1 MGDGRAAVRGRRA
14 MAMATAA
21 ATAAAAMGMGMGM
34 GMGMAT
40 TAVSSRGVTTRWASL
55 TTRTR
60 RTTGRRLG
68 GKRCTSVVVVVG
80 AFGSAR
86 GDERRAARERR
97 REENAKSGGGGASGK
112 KASGSSKGKTAQ
124 PTPTSRRDEQRGLG
138 EGARARAGV
147 VVKRRS
153 VRDLGSEP
161 DEASATV
168 KYTKSASRDPTKA
181 AEEREKLWA
190 RLGATGNGG
199 GGASY
204 AHLLDPGAPGMGGR
218 SSSTTRGRGSNRA
231 ALRLGYAAHRERF
244 AKALKCELEE
254 EMELAEK
261 RLNTWTLDKL
271 IEEGYAILGMRARYE
286 GVLQRDALVRLTI
299 PLTKGPEYSPL
310 GQELPYHR
318 FTTGDMVTLSEG
330 TIHDATNGITGVIAL
345 RSMHFLTLS
354 VHEDDLARL
363 IEDGSRWRLDL
374 TANTVAHDRS
384 LEALVAFSE
393 PGGMPGVSMVRG
405 ERKSTTAY
413 ATLQR
418 SLLGVPDENGTL
430 EELANTPPA
439 WAGKTNK
446 TSLQAAIKEVRD
458 PLNPSQRVAVKSALS
473 QTLSIWQGPP
483 GTGKTRTLIAYIGA
497 AVHLA
502 DAQGRRRNGPTVLA
516 SAASNVAVDNI
527 LEGLAKESFI
537 VNGKP
542 LRIVRLGAPAKV
554 QPWLQQLTLDAQI
567 ALHPLGRQA
576 ASIRESI
583 RGKSGKEFARL
594 RKQATQLELTA
605 AKSILKSVDVVCATT
620 VGAGD
625 ELLSELVF
633 PVAVVDEAT
642 QCTEPGAL
650 IPVTK
655 ALTAVLVG
663 DSKQLPPTVVSRA
676 ASDAGLQVSLF
687 ERMERLGVEVC
698 LLDQQYR
705 MHPKI
710 AEFPSLAFYEG
721 RVGSVPTS
729 KDRPL
734 VSCLNWPEKDVPVAF
749 VEIAASE
756 SRAPD
761 GNSLYNAQEA
771 EAAIAI
777 VKKLIDSNDLAGL
790 GDIGIISP
798 YAAQVRLL
806 QEEYAKVFPSSRGD
820 QKRNYLDYSEEDK
833 MDELEIRSVDGF
845 QGREKEMIILC
856 TVRSNTRGE
865 IGFVADPRRLNV
877 GITRAKRGL
886 VVLGN
891 RHTLSVSGVWRDWF
905 KWVDKNKCTLDE
917 KTSM

>member
-1 MGDGRAAVRGRRA
+1 M
-14 MAMATAA
+14 
-21 ATAAAAMGMGMGM
+21 
-34 GMGMAT
+34 
-40 TAVSSRGVTTRWASL
+40 
-55 TTRTR
+55 
-60 RTTGRRLG
+60 
-68 GKRCTSVVVVVG
+68 
-80 AFGSAR
+80 
-86 GDERRAARERR
+86 
-97 REENAKSGGGGASGK
+97 
-112 KASGSSKGKTAQ
+112 SSKGKSAKTPPP
-124 PTPTSRRDEQRGLG
+124 PTRRDEQRGLG
-138 EGARARAGV
+138 EGARARPGA

-153 VRDLGSEP
+153 VRELGSEP
-161 DEASATV
+161 EEASKTV
-168 KYTKSASRDPTKA
+168 KYTKSASRDPIKA
-181 AEEREKLWA
+181 AEERAKLWA
-190 RLGATGNGG
+190 RLGATGNGVG
-199 GGASY
+199 VGASY
-204 AHLLDPGAPGMGGR
+204 AHLLDPGAPAIGGK

-271 IEEGYAILGMRARYE
+271 IEEGYAILGMRAKYE

-299 PLTKGPEYSPL
+299 PLTNGPEFSPL

-363 IEDGSRWRLDL
+363 IADGSRWRLDL

-430 EELANTPPA
+430 EELAITPPA

-458 PLNPSQRVAVKSALS
+458 PLNPSQRVAVKNALS

-537 VNGKP
+537 INGKP
-542 LRIVRLGAPAKV
+542 LRVVRLGAPAKV

-625 ELLSELVF
+625 ELLSELIF

-655 ALTAVLVG
+655 SLTAVLVG

-676 ASDAGLQVSLF
+676 ATDAGLQVSLF
-687 ERMERLGVEVC
+687 ERMERLGVKVC

-721 RVGSVPTS
+721 KVGSVPTP

-734 VSCLNWPEKDVPVAF
+734 VFGLNWPEKDVPVAF
-749 VEIAASE
+749 VEITASE

-761 GNSLYNAQEA
+761 GNSLYNTQEA
-771 EAAIAI
+771 QAAIAI
-777 VKKLIDSNDLAGL
+777 VKKLIDSGDLAGL

-806 QEEYAKVFPSSRGD
+806 QEEYAKVFPSARGD
-820 QKRNYLDYSEEDK
+820 QRRNYSDYGEEDK

-856 TVRSNTRGE
+856 TVRSNERGE

-891 RHTLSVSGVWRDWF
+891 RRTLSVSSVWRDWF